1 MSDVHIIN
9 KKTQKGT
16 ISNDK
21 GWFDISAI
29 MGDSLQFSRIKIK
42 SKQFIITKE
51 NFTERN
57 IKIVLEENTYSL
69 DSFTLKNPK
78 SIFYIDPQIL
88 KSLTVNAKPKINN
101 SVINFKSN
109 AAISIDNL
117 ISSLNVKKN

>member
-1 MSDVHIIN
+1 MHIIN

-57 IKIVLEENTYSL
+57 IKIALEENTYSL

-88 KSLTVNAKPKINN
+88 KSLTVNAKPKSNN
-101 SVINFKSN
+101 SGINFKSG

>member
-1 MSDVHIIN
+1 MSDLHIIN

-101 SVINFKSN
+101 SVINFKSG